1 MDKIKVLVCAHK
13 QDSNT
18 RNGGIYQA
26 IQVGKALHPELDM
39 GYLNDNVGDNI
50 SEKNP
55 YWSEFTALYWGWK
68 NLKDV
73 EYAGLCHYRR
83 YFGIDITEDNI
94 DKLMEGY
101 DMITINQTFKM
112 YSKNSRPEKLMK
124 MTSYEDYYLYLDSLL
139 SIYPQ
144 YKQKI
149 IDYFYNSRLSV
160 PFTMFIAKKELY
172 DEFCAFVFPVLFDL
186 EKRIKPHGYTRQK
199 RAMGYF
205 GEFSLGLFI
214 LCKGLKIRE
223 VPLDMCGVIRKGTK
237 RLSLFSAYQFWVRRL
252 WDIMTFV
259 VKSPT
264 DIIVPEE
271 VKAGFK
277 QDGIQLKA
285 LI

>member
-124 MTSYEDYYLYLDSLL
+124 MTSYEDYYLYMDSLL

-172 DEFCAFVFPVLFDL
+172 DEFCAFIFPILFDL